1 MTSTFLGLEIG
12 KRGIDVHQR
21 GLQVTG
27 HNITN
32 ADNEAYS
39 RQRIHL
45 ATMPA
50 LTEPSLNREERPG
63 QLGQGPEITAIRRD
77 RDVYLDERTNT
88 EVGFREYWKSTRDL
102 TTRMEAVHNSLG
114 EANLQTRLDRF
125 WSGWQEVAKNPAEP
139 ATRAALVQDGALL
152 ARGLQDS
159 HRSFNGMRGELDQRI
174 LSEVRTI
181 NGMAGNIAELNLRIS
196 QSEAAGD
203 NPNDLMDER
212 DRLVG
217 ELAKRVDIRTGQR
230 DKDDFM
236 VYIGGKVLVQ
246 GGTTSLLRA
255 TPNPANDGLASLT
268 WALDGEKAEFASG
281 SLKSLLETRDVAIPA
296 QLRNLDAIAANVIHS
311 VNGLHREGFD
321 LYGRRGQDFFIEK
334 RAPSDVFGNVDASGD
349 GIEDSSW
356 IFQVT
361 GTQKVNP
368 DAIVGEGGVL
378 SLSDREGRRITLE
391 YQADERISS
400 VIQRI
405 NLAGANVGATLRADG
420 RLLIKANTAEEG
432 PSFAIRHLE
441 DSGNFLVGVTGILK
455 NSGEVG
461 AYDRDRVNE
470 YRKITG
476 EMQASAMT
484 PLSHPAS
491 WIAVNP
497 HLVTD
502 GGLVAA
508 ADGTDTSGRGKDRS
522 NGPGDGSM
530 ALAIASLRN
539 SEIQVDGKRTL
550 NEYYVAMVDSLG
562 TRGFG
567 AKIELEKAEAL
578 TGHLDG
584 LRKAVS
590 GVNLDEEMTRM
601 LSYQHGYKA
610 AARIITVMDE
620 MLETLIVRMG

>member
-1 MTSTFLGLEIG
+1 MTSTFLGIEIG
-12 KRGIDVHQR
+12 KRGVDVHQR

-27 HNITN
+27 QNITN

-45 ATMPA
+45 TTMPA
-50 LTEPSLNREERPG
+50 LTDPSLNREERPG
-63 QLGQGPEITAIRRD
+63 QLGQGPEIAAIRRD
-77 RDVYLDERTNT
+77 RDLYLDERSNT
-88 EVGFREYWKSTRDL
+88 EVGYREYWKGVKDL
-102 TTRMEAVHNSLG
+102 TTRLEAVHNSLG
-114 EANLQTRLDRF
+114 EANLQARLDRF

-159 HRSFNGMRGELDQRI
+159 HRAFTGIRGELDQRI
-174 LSEVRTI
+174 VSEVRTI
-181 NGMAGNIAELNLRIS
+181 NTMAGNLAELNLRIT

-217 ELAKRVDIRTGQR
+217 ELAKRVDIRTSNK
-230 DKDDFM
+230 DKDDFI
-236 VYIGGKVLVQ
+236 VYIGGKILVQ

-255 TPNPANDGLASLT
+255 TGNPADEGLAAIT
-268 WALDGEKAEFASG
+268 WAVDGQPASFASG
-281 SLKSLLETRDVAIPA
+281 SLKALLETRDQVIPA
-296 QLRNLDAIAANVIHS
+296 QLRNLDALAANLIHS

-334 RAPSDVFGNVDASGD
+334 KAPADVFANADGNGD

-378 SLSDREGRRITLE
+378 SLSDRDGKRITLE
-391 YQADERISS
+391 YRADERISS

-420 RLLIKANTAEEG
+420 RLLVKANTAESG
-432 PSFAIRHLE
+432 PSFAINHLE

-455 NSGEVG
+455 NSGEAG
-461 AYDRDRVNE
+461 AYDRARVNE
-470 YRKITG
+470 YRKLGG
-476 EMQASAMT
+476 EMEASAMT
-484 PLSHPAS
+484 PLGHPAS

-497 HLVTD
+497 HLVKD

-522 NGPGDGSM
+522 NGPGDGTM
-530 ALAIASLRN
+530 ALSVAALRHG
-539 SEIQVDGKRTL
+539 EIQVDGRRTF
-550 NEYYVAMVDSLG
+550 NEYYTAMVENLG

-567 AKIELEKAEAL
+567 AKMEVEKAEAL

-584 LRKAVS
+584 MRKAIS

-610 AARIITVMDE
+610 AARLISVMDE
-620 MLETLIVRMG
+620 MLETLIVRMT